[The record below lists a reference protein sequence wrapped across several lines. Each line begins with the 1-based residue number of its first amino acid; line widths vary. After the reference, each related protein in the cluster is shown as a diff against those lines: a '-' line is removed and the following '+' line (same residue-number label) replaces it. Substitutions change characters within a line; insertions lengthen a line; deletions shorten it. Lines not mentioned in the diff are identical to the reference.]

1 MISKVKPI
9 PLFYLVLLLSYRAV
23 TSFKMAASIKA
34 KPLSKDSLDNL
45 RQGSHDVAPPLR
57 NNFLYSFGQDF
68 LVVATA
74 SGKSSVDNLR
84 QDSRVLEERN
94 DEFMKLE
101 DIVKTVAKTFKSKGT
116 NGYVKQG
123 ILSKSEQP
131 ILWAIH
137 NSHSPEKATE
147 YFRLEVMESLK
158 TADLNLEPF
167 KKWFKGIETGLPN
180 LPEVAHVIAA
190 VVLSK
195 ELGNWDAARV
205 LAKCSTTH
213 FVDSQKIKKAL
224 FEYWLFEKVMLLDLL
239 SDVNWQQNFLEVIRT
254 ISDPAFSLFYN
265 YANVL
270 EENEEAVV
278 YDSFMEVLEMY
289 NLDEQ
294 IPFGLPVFI
303 KYMEGK
309 YIRENPNFI
318 LERIV
323 LPLKKVAI
331 NYAYDQFSSIF
342 KEKKDFSKLA
352 EELVKQ
358 LTNPGDDF
366 KLFVVMHEAAFGD
379 SPPEF
384 SVEVMKQLLYRW
396 KESDRSSSLAVELFG
411 VLLSKRL
418 FTDVD
423 ESFQRLPGLE
433 IWKDFLSLIYH
444 DKIDTPERILEH
456 ILGQAT
462 IDVTQNMLQEAWNA
476 APNFKKNSIL
486 LQSIGTL

>member
-1 MISKVKPI
+1 
-9 PLFYLVLLLSYRAV
+9 
-23 TSFKMAASIKA
+23 
-34 KPLSKDSLDNL
+34 
-45 RQGSHDVAPPLR
+45 
-57 NNFLYSFGQDF
+57 
-68 LVVATA
+68 
-74 SGKSSVDNLR
+74 
-84 QDSRVLEERN
+84 
-94 DEFMKLE
+94 
-101 DIVKTVAKTFKSKGT
+101 
-116 NGYVKQG
+116 
-123 ILSKSEQP
+123 
-131 ILWAIH
+131 
-137 NSHSPEKATE
+137 
-147 YFRLEVMESLK
+147 MESLK

-167 KKWFKGIETGLPN
+167 IKWFKGIETGLPN

-265 YANVL
+265 YAHVL

-289 NLDEQ
+289 NLDGKIDKIIIWGEIIADIAVFNGQEQ

-323 LPLKKVAI
+323 LPLKKEAI
-331 NYAYDQFSSIF
+331 NYAYDQFSFIF
-342 KEKKDFSKLA
+342 QEEKDFSKFA
-352 EELVKQ
+352 EEVVKK
-358 LTNPGDDF
+358 LTNPEDDF
-366 KLFVVMHEAAFGD
+366 KLFVVMHESAFGD

-411 VLLSKRL
+411 LLLSKRL
-418 FTDVD
+418 STDVD

-433 IWKDFLSLIYH
+433 IWKDFLSLIYY

-486 LQSIGTL
+486 LQSIASYFIVSNHRYAFC